1 MSGPQLLMPP
11 GGELIYDHT
20 NKDGELFLLDRS
32 LEGCICL
39 RFDRT
44 VTGERAR
51 VDLDGKPVPVVL
63 RDFPGMTVLGVD
75 LRRVLNDYGKKA
87 LLTVSGFRSF
97 EGEEMEPVTLPVSTP
112 EREAPRPEYAA
123 HEAVALQAAEEG
135 IVLLKNEGGLLPL
148 PEGTKLNFFGKG
160 IWSFRCSATGAGKIN
175 PRYMVDLTEAL
186 AREPRVGANGELL
199 DFYRCLEDRVP
210 DEVCMA
216 RARAFSD
223 LAIFVLTRPT
233 GENVDNST
241 APGEFDLSAEEE
253 TLLGT
258 LRTHFSKL
266 LVILNTGYPV
276 AMGLVEKYKV
286 DAVLYCGFGGM
297 LGGKALL
304 NVLLGRVNPSG
315 RLPDTWVNDYAELP
329 TAANFYD
336 AYRSGKRLDGNAP
349 QWLDTVY
356 AEDIF
361 LGYRYFSSFDKPM
374 AYPFGF
380 GLSYTTFSMQAA
392 QSGRDFAVT
401 VTNTGSRAGKEVVQF
416 YLQRPETELEKVKIE
431 LIDFAKTR
439 ELLPGDSET
448 LRFSVTDRQLRVYD
462 EKQSA
467 WVLEAGEYRL
477 LVGPSCAKLQEAG
490 RIRMDREQ
498 VQKLPHRMQMPE
510 ALRSAVSGLRD
521 GPCERRKSAS
531 FPPRFRFP
539 ETAENLPFSVDMD
552 EEECKAYVAGLTTK
566 QLVRLCVCSGD
577 GWGVEGTGEAGH
589 LCTLPGKNLPRF
601 VVADGNS
608 GVNMRKPNIG
618 FPSGATLA
626 ASFNKDLLGE
636 VGRVIGEEAREL
648 GVDMILA
655 PGFNLHRSPL
665 CGRQAEYFSEDPC
678 LAGKLAAAFAE
689 GLESTG
695 VAGCYKHLIANGAE
709 SARKRND
716 SILSERAIRELYF
729 KAFAIALE
737 EYQPLAVMTA
747 YNQVNGLH
755 CCEDAEL
762 IQGLLRDECGFA
774 GFVMTDW
781 CSYDTADLVEMMKAG
796 ISWITPGSSDE
807 TYTAPIETA
816 VRQGR
821 LSREQLEE
829 NAFYLLRALC
839 RLKKRKHEAIRD
851 L

>member
-1 MSGPQLLMPP
+1 MSGPQLLTPP

-186 AREPRVGANGELL
+186 AREPRVRANGELL

-216 RARAFSD
+216 RVRAFSD

-374 AYPFGF
+374 ACPFGF
-380 GLSYTTFSMQAA
+380 GLSNHHMLWPWNFSNPDTTHICLQVKNVDDSSRWISRYHKPLMVDECRYEGNIDWEWGNISAFELVDRFWKVVCQGGYASHGETYLDENDVLWWAKGGVLKGQSPRRIAFLKSVVESLPGPLSSSDSDPTPEKLAQNPPDFLQKYPRELTPEQRLAVWMDGKRYAA
-392 QSGRDFAVT
+392 QFEEKAYLVYYSRHT
-401 VTNTGSRAGKEVVQF
+401 VAWGELRLPEDGIYRVERLDAWEMTRTVMDNAAHGHIRVPMPGKE
-416 YLQRPETELEKVKIE
+416 
-431 LIDFAKTR
+431 
-439 ELLPGDSET
+439 G
-448 LRFSVTDRQLRVYD
+448 
-462 EKQSA
+462 
-467 WVLEAGEYRL
+467 
-477 LVGPSCAKLQEAG
+477 
-490 RIRMDREQ
+490 M
-498 VQKLPHRMQMPE
+498 
-510 ALRSAVSGLRD
+510 AL
-521 GPCERRKSAS
+521 
-531 FPPRFRFP
+531 
-539 ETAENLPFSVDMD
+539 
-552 EEECKAYVAGLTTK
+552 
-566 QLVRLCVCSGD
+566 
-577 GWGVEGTGEAGH
+577 
-589 LCTLPGKNLPRF
+589 
-601 VVADGNS
+601 
-608 GVNMRKPNIG
+608 
-618 FPSGATLA
+618 
-626 ASFNKDLLGE
+626 
-636 VGRVIGEEAREL
+636 
-648 GVDMILA
+648 
-655 PGFNLHRSPL
+655 
-665 CGRQAEYFSEDPC
+665 
-678 LAGKLAAAFAE
+678 
-689 GLESTG
+689 
-695 VAGCYKHLIANGAE
+695 
-709 SARKRND
+709 
-716 SILSERAIRELYF
+716 
-729 KAFAIALE
+729 
-737 EYQPLAVMTA
+737 LAV
-747 YNQVNGLH
+747 
-755 CCEDAEL
+755 
-762 IQGLLRDECGFA
+762 
-774 GFVMTDW
+774 
-781 CSYDTADLVEMMKAG
+781 K
-796 ISWITPGSSDE
+796 
-807 TYTAPIETA
+807 
-816 VRQGR
+816 
-821 LSREQLEE
+821 
-829 NAFYLLRALC
+829 
-839 RLKKRKHEAIRD
+839 LK
-851 L
+851 